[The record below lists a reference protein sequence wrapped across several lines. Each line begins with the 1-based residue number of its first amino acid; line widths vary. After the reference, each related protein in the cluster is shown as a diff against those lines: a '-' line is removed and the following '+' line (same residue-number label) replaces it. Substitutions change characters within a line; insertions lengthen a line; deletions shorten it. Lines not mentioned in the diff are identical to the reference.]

1 MRLLH
6 PGFIRRQFSGAGSQ
20 TGIFLLCV
28 ALSMLALV
36 SLRGFGRSV
45 NARLLQDARGLHAA
59 DVILHAHRD
68 FSPGLTGAVDAL
80 SRRGE
85 VSAARTWEFYSMV
98 TPEGREGSLLTN
110 VKAVEPGY
118 PWYGEVA
125 LASGRPFGRILQ
137 PGTAIVE
144 ETVLGRLGLRVG
156 DRLLLGGRPLLIADV
171 AVREADRPVTFF
183 SLGPRVFIAA
193 SELGRLDLIGQGSR
207 VDYRLLLKVR
217 DPAAIGRVAAG
228 LGAAALP
235 DAERV
240 QTYLTASSGPK
251 RFLDNFL
258 FFLSLIGTFTL
269 LLSGIGI
276 QSALTAFLREK
287 RDTVAVMK
295 ALGAP
300 GGFVMAQYLAVA
312 AILGALGTLLGI
324 AGSYLLQVLFF
335 PLFSGLIPGGLR
347 PQLAAA
353 TVFEGFALGAIV
365 TGLFAFLPLWRLR
378 EISPVAIFRRDPA
391 RLPRQLPF
399 WLGGGLAAALI
410 GALVLWQVRDLK
422 LGLWLLGGLVGL
434 IALAALGAEGLLRLA
449 RRLPVRALPL
459 RQALRGLFRPGN
471 ATRPVIVTLTAA
483 LTVIL
488 AIGLLERTLDAQFV
502 QSYPPDAPNLFFLDL
517 QPAQLGEFAKTLG
530 TPAEFYPVVVA
541 QVAAINGAAIERER
555 ERRKPRDN
563 FGRDFY
569 LTYREALLADE
580 ELTRGPALFDS
591 GIAGAQ
597 VSILEE
603 VLEMAP
609 LKIGDRMTFRVQGVS
624 VDAVVSSIR
633 RRTDAS
639 PRPFFY
645 FVFPTAVLGKAP
657 QTVFA
662 AARVP
667 KGETLPAQ
675 NRVAAAF
682 PNVSVVDVGAAAA
695 QAATLVARLSG
706 IIRFFTLLGIVAG
719 LLITASSVLATRRA
733 RLLEAVHYRILGA
746 SSRFVLLVFALE
758 GALVGL
764 ASGVLALVFAQ
775 AITWGIATWR
785 LNLRW
790 HPFLSSS
797 LAVVALTTLIT
808 IGVGLAASLPVLRRR
823 PADFLRTSDGS

>member
-1 MRLLH
+1 MKQLH
-6 PGFIRRQFSGAGSQ
+6 LGFIRRQFSGAGSQ

-45 NARLLQDARGLHAA
+45 NAALMHDARGVHAA

-68 FSPGLTGAVDAL
+68 FSPGLAGAVDAL
-80 SRRGE
+80 TQRGE
-85 VSAARTWEFYSMV
+85 VEAARTWEFYSMV
-98 TPEGREGSLLTN
+98 TPQGRDGSLLTN
-110 VKAVEPGY
+110 VKAAEPGY

-125 LASGRPFGRILQ
+125 LASGRRFGAVLQ
-137 PGTAIVE
+137 PGTTIVE

-171 AVREADRPVTFF
+171 VLRESDRPVTFF
-183 SLGPRVFIAA
+183 SLGPRVFVTAA
-193 SELGRLDLIGQGSR
+193 DLGRLDLIGQGSR
-207 VDYRLLLKVR
+207 VDYGLLLKVR
-217 DPAAIGRVAAG
+217 DPGAVDRI
-228 LGAAALP
+228 AAALRIKALP
-235 DAERV
+235 EAERV
-240 QTYLTASSGPK
+240 QTYLTATSGPK
-251 RFLDNFL
+251 RFFDNFL

-300 GGFVMAQYLAVA
+300 GRFVVVQYLAVVS
-312 AILGALGTLLGI
+312 ILGAAGTLLGV
-324 AGSYLLQVLFF
+324 AGSLLLQALLY
-335 PLFSGLIPGGLR
+335 PLFSGFIPGGVR
-347 PQLAAA
+347 PEITTA
-353 TVFEGFALGAIV
+353 TVFEGVALGTISTA
-365 TGLFAFLPLWRLR
+365 LFAFLPLWRLR
-378 EISPVAIFRRDPA
+378 EISPIAIFRRDPA
-391 RLPRQLPF
+391 RLPRQLPV
-399 WLGGGLAAALI
+399 WLGGVAAAALF
-410 GALVLWQVRDLK
+410 GALVLWQVRDIK

-471 ATRPVIVTLTAA
+471 ATRPVIVTLAAA

-488 AIGLLERTLDAQFV
+488 TIGLLERTIDAQFV
-502 QSYPPDAPNLFFLDL
+502 QSYPRDAPNLFFLDL
-517 QPAQLGEFAKTLG
+517 QPAQLGAFAATLG
-530 TPAEFYPVVVA
+530 APAQFFPVVVA
-541 QVAAINGAAIERER
+541 QVAAINGAAIDREKEHQR
-555 ERRKPRDN
+555 SRDN
-563 FGRDFY
+563 LGRDFY
-569 LTYREALLADE
+569 LTYRETLLPDE
-580 ELTRGPALFDS
+580 ELSHGPALFDPA
-591 GIAGAQ
+591 IASPQ

-603 VLEMAP
+603 VLEMAA
-609 LKIGDRMTFRVQGVS
+609 LKIGDRVTFRVQGVPL
-624 VDAVVSSIR
+624 DAVVSSIR
-633 RRTDAS
+633 RRTDSS

-645 FVFPTAVLGKAP
+645 FVFQTAVLGGAP

-667 KGETLPAQ
+667 DGETIASQ
-675 NRVAAAF
+675 NRVVAAF

-695 QAATLVARLSG
+695 QASALIGRLSR
-706 IIRFFTLLGIVAG
+706 IIRAFTLLGIVAG

-746 SSRFVLLVFALE
+746 RSRFVLLVFTLE
-758 GALVGL
+758 GVLIGL

-790 HPFLSSS
+790 HPFWAPS
-797 LAVVALTTLIT
+797 LAAVAVTTLIT
-808 IGVGLAASLPVLRRR
+808 VGVGLAASLPVLRRR
-823 PADFLRTSDGS
+823 PADFLRSTEGE

>member
-1 MRLLH
+1 VKPLH
-6 PGFIRRQFSGAGSQ
+6 RGFIRRQFSGAGSQ

-45 NARLLQDARGLHAA
+45 NSALLRDARGLHAA

-68 FSPGLTGAVDAL
+68 FSPGLAGAVDAL
-80 SRRGE
+80 ARRGAVE
-85 VSAARTWEFYSMV
+85 AARTWEFSTMV
-98 TPEGREGSLLTN
+98 TPQGREGSLLTI
-110 VKAVEPGY
+110 VKAVAPGY

-125 LASGRPFGRILQ
+125 LASGRPFGAVLQ
-137 PGTAIVE
+137 PGTAVVE

-171 AVREADRPVTFF
+171 VLRESDRPVTFF
-183 SLGPRVFIAA
+183 SLGPRVFVAA
-193 SELGRLDLIGQGSR
+193 AELGRLDLIGRGSR
-207 VDYRLLLKVR
+207 VDYRLLLRVR
-217 DPAAIGRVAAG
+217 APATVDRVAAD
-228 LGAAALP
+228 LRVAALA

-240 QTYLTASSGPK
+240 ETYLTASSGPK
-251 RFLDNFL
+251 RFFDNFL

-300 GGFVMAQYLAVA
+300 GGFVVVQYLAVVSV
-312 AILGALGTLLGI
+312 LGAVGTLLGI
-324 AGSYLLQVLFF
+324 AGGLLLQALLF
-335 PLFSGLIPGGLR
+335 PLFSGLIPGGVR
-347 PQLAAA
+347 PEFSAA
-353 TVFEGFALGAIV
+353 TVLEGVVLGAV
-365 TGLFAFLPLWRLR
+365 STGLFAFMPLWRLR
-378 EISPVAIFRRDPA
+378 EIAPVAIFRRDPA
-391 RLPRQLPF
+391 RLPRQLPY
-399 WLGGGLAAALI
+399 WLGGVAAAALL
-410 GALVLWQVRDLK
+410 GALVLWQVRDIR

-434 IALAALGAEGLLRLA
+434 IALAALGVEGLLRVA
-449 RRLPVRALPL
+449 RRIPVRWLPL

-471 ATRPVIVTLTAA
+471 ATRPVIVTLAAA

-488 AIGLLERTLDAQFV
+488 TIGLLERTIDAQFL
-502 QSYPPDAPNLFFLDL
+502 QSYPAAAPSLFFLDL
-517 QPAQLGEFAKTLG
+517 QPAQLRDFATTLRV
-530 TPAEFYPVVVA
+530 PAEFFPVVVA
-541 QVAAINGAAIERER
+541 QVAAVNGAAVDREK
-555 ERRKPRDN
+555 EHQKPRDN
-563 FGRDFY
+563 LGRDFY
-569 LTYREALLADE
+569 LTYRENLLADE
-580 ELTRGPALFDS
+580 EVARGPALFDP
-591 GIAGAQ
+591 GIAGPQ

-603 VLEMAP
+603 VLEMAA
-609 LKIGDRMTFRVQGVS
+609 LKIGDRITFRVQGVPL
-624 VDAVVSSIR
+624 DAVVSSIR

-645 FVFPTAVLGKAP
+645 FVLQTAVLGQAP

-667 KGETLPAQ
+667 KGETIAAQ

-695 QAATLVARLSG
+695 QAATLIGRISRIV
-706 IIRFFTLLGIVAG
+706 RFFTLLGIVAG

-746 SSRFVLLVFALE
+746 RSRFVLLVFALE

-764 ASGVLALVFAQ
+764 ASGLLALVFAQ
-775 AITWGIATWR
+775 AITWALATRR

-790 HPFLSSS
+790 HPFWSSS
-797 LAVVALTTLIT
+797 LAVVALTTLII
-808 IGVGLAASLPVLRRR
+808 IGVGLAVSLPVLRRR
-823 PADFLRTSDGS
+823 PADYLRDRDGR

>member
-1 MRLLH
+1 MKLLH

-45 NARLLQDARGLHAA
+45 NAALLHDARGLHAA

-68 FSPGLTGAVDAL
+68 FSPGLTGAVAAL
-80 SRRGE
+80 ARRGE
-85 VSAARTWEFYSMV
+85 VEAARTWEFYSMV
-98 TPEGREGSLLTN
+98 TPQGRDGSLLTN

-118 PWYGEVA
+118 PWYGEVT
-125 LASGRPFGRILQ
+125 LASGRPFAAALQ

-156 DRLLLGGRPLLIADV
+156 DRLLLGGRPLLVADV
-171 AVREADRPVTFF
+171 VVRESDRPVTFF
-183 SLGPRVFIAA
+183 SLGPRVFVGAA
-193 SELGRLDLIGQGSR
+193 ELGGLDLIGQGSR
-207 VDYRLLLKVR
+207 VDHRLLLKVR
-217 DPAAIGRVAAG
+217 DPAAVDRVAED
-228 LGAAALP
+228 LRAAAAP

-240 QTYLTASSGPK
+240 QTYLTARSGPK
-251 RFLDNFL
+251 RFFDNFL

-287 RDTVAVMK
+287 RDTVAVLK

-300 GGFVMAQYLAVA
+300 GRFVVAQYLAVVS
-312 AILGALGTLLGI
+312 ILGAAGTVLGV
-324 AGSYLLQVLFF
+324 AGSFALQALLL
-335 PLFSGLIPGGLR
+335 PLFSGLIPGGVR
-347 PQLAAA
+347 PEIAAA
-353 TVFEGFALGAIV
+353 TVFEGVALGALS
-365 TGLFAFLPLWRLR
+365 TGLFALMPLWRLR
-378 EISPVAIFRRDPA
+378 EIPPVAIFRRDPA

-399 WLGGGLAAALI
+399 WLGGAAAAAVL
-410 GALVLWQVRDLK
+410 GALVLWQVRDVR

-434 IALAALGAEGLLRLA
+434 IALAALGAEGLLRAA
-449 RRLPVRALPL
+449 RRLNVRSLAL

-471 ATRPVIVTLTAA
+471 ATRPVVVTLAAA

-488 AIGLLERTLDAQFV
+488 TIGLLERTLDAQFV
-502 QSYPPDAPNLFFLDL
+502 QSYPADAPSLFFLDL
-517 QPAQLGEFAKTLG
+517 QPGQLGDFAATLG
-530 TPAEFYPVVVA
+530 TPAEYFPVVVA
-541 QVAAINGAAIERER
+541 QVAAVNGVEVDREQERQR
-555 ERRKPRDN
+555 ARDN
-563 FGRDFY
+563 LGRDFY
-569 LTYREALLADE
+569 LTYRETLLADE
-580 ELTRGPALFDS
+580 ELSHGPALFDP
-591 GIAGAQ
+591 GVAGPQ

-603 VLEMAP
+603 VLEMAA
-609 LKIGDRMTFRVQGVS
+609 LKIGDRITFRVQGVP
-624 VDAVVSSIR
+624 VDAVVSSVR

-645 FVFPTAVLGKAP
+645 FVFPSAVLAAAP

-667 KGETLPAQ
+667 KGETIAVQ

-695 QAATLVARLSG
+695 QASTLVGRISR
-706 IIRFFTLLGIVAG
+706 IIRLFTVLGIVAG
-719 LLITASSVLATRRA
+719 LMITASSVLATRRA

-746 SSRFVLLVFALE
+746 SSGFVLKVLVLE

-764 ASGVLALVFAQ
+764 ASGLLALVFAQ
-775 AITWGIATWR
+775 AVTWGIATWR
-785 LNLRW
+785 LDLRW
-790 HPFLSSS
+790 HPFWASS
-797 LAVVALTTLIT
+797 LAVVLATTLVT
-808 IGVGLAASLPVLRRR
+808 VGVGLAASLPVLRRR
-823 PADFLRTSDGS
+823 PADFLRNAGAE

>member
-1 MRLLH
+1 MKPLH
-6 PGFIRRQFSGAGSQ
+6 LGFIRRQFSGAGSQ

-45 NARLLQDARGLHAA
+45 NAALLHDARGLHAA
-59 DVILHAHRD
+59 DVILHAHRE

-80 SRRGE
+80 RQRGD
-85 VSAARTWEFYSMV
+85 VAAARTWEFYSMI
-98 TPEGREGSLLTN
+98 TPEGREGSLLSN

-125 LASGRPFGRILQ
+125 LASGRPFGAVLR

-144 ETVLGRLGLRVG
+144 ETVLGRIGLRVG
-156 DRLLLGGRPLLIADV
+156 DQLLLGGKPLLIADV
-171 AVREADRPVTFF
+171 VLREPDRPVTFF
-183 SLGPRVFIAA
+183 SLGPRVFVTAA
-193 SELGRLDLIGQGSR
+193 ELGRLDLIGQGSR
-207 VDYRLLLKVR
+207 VDQRLLLKVR
-217 DPAAIGRVAAG
+217 DPGAVDRVAAE
-228 LGAAALP
+228 LSAVAVP

-251 RFLDNFL
+251 RFFDNFL

-300 GGFVMAQYLAVA
+300 GRFVVVQYLAVVSV
-312 AILGALGTLLGI
+312 LGTAGTLLGI
-324 AGSYLLQVLFF
+324 AGSFVLQMLLF
-335 PLFSGLIPGGLR
+335 PLFTGLIPGGVR
-347 PQLAAA
+347 PEIAAA
-353 TVFEGFALGAIV
+353 TVLEGVALGAIS

-399 WLGGGLAAALI
+399 WLGGVVAAALL
-410 GALVLWQVRDLK
+410 GALVLWQVRDVR

-471 ATRPVIVTLTAA
+471 ATRPVIVTLAAA

-488 AIGLLERTLDAQFV
+488 TIGLLERTINAQFV
-502 QSYPPDAPNLFFLDL
+502 QSYPADAPSLFFLDL
-517 QPAQLGEFAKTLG
+517 QPAQLAEFATTLG
-530 TPAEFYPVVVA
+530 APAEFFPVVVA
-541 QVAAINGAAIERER
+541 QVAAVNGVAVDREK
-555 ERRKPRDN
+555 EHRKPRDN

-569 LTYREALLADE
+569 LTYRETLLADE
-580 ELTRGPALFDS
+580 ELTRGPALFDP
-591 GIAGAQ
+591 GIAGPQ
-597 VSILEE
+597 VSLLEE
-603 VLEMAP
+603 VLEMAA
-609 LKIGDRMTFRVQGVS
+609 LKIGDRITFRVQGVPLE
-624 VDAVVSSIR
+624 AVVSSIR

-645 FVFPTAVLGKAP
+645 FVFQTAVLGNAP

-695 QAATLVARLSG
+695 QAATLVGRISS

-746 SSRFVLLVFALE
+746 RSRFVLQVFALE

-764 ASGVLALVFAQ
+764 ASGLLALVFAQ

-790 HPFLSSS
+790 HPFWASSV
-797 LAVVALTTLIT
+797 AVVALTTLIT
-808 IGVGLAASLPVLRRR
+808 VGVGLAASLPVLRRR
-823 PADFLRTSDGS
+823 PADYLRGAEDE

>member
-1 MRLLH
+1 VKPLH
-6 PGFIRRQFSGAGSQ
+6 VRFVRRQFVGAGSQ

-45 NARLLQDARGLHAA
+45 NSALLHDARGLHAA

-68 FSPGLTGAVDAL
+68 FSPGLAAAVGALAQ
-80 SRRGE
+80 RGE
-85 VSAARTWEFYSMV
+85 VKAARTWEFYSMV
-98 TPEGREGSLLTN
+98 TPQGREGSLLTN
-110 VKAVEPGY
+110 VKAAEPGY

-125 LASGRPFGRILQ
+125 LASGRHFDAVLQ
-137 PGTAIVE
+137 PGTTIVE

-156 DRLLLGGRPLLIADV
+156 DRLLLGGRPLRIADV
-171 AVREADRPVTFF
+171 VVSESDRPVTFF
-183 SLGPRVFIAA
+183 SLGPRVFVAA
-193 SELGRLDLIGQGSR
+193 SELGGLQLIGQGSR

-217 DPAAIGRVAAG
+217 DPGAVDRVAAA
-228 LGAAALP
+228 LLAAALP
-235 DAERV
+235 EAERV

-251 RFLDNFL
+251 RFFDNFI

-300 GGFVMAQYLAVA
+300 GQFVVVQYLAVVS
-312 AILGALGTLLGI
+312 ILGAAGTLIGI
-324 AGSYLLQVLFF
+324 AASFLLQMLLF
-335 PLFSGLIPGGLR
+335 PLFSGFIPGGAR
-347 PQLAAA
+347 PQIAAA
-353 TVFEGFALGAIV
+353 TVLEGVALGVIS

-378 EISPVAIFRRDPA
+378 EISPVSIFRRDPA

-399 WLGGGLAAALI
+399 WLGGFVAAALLGI
-410 GALVLWQVRDLK
+410 LVLWQVRDVK

-434 IALAALGAEGLLRLA
+434 IALAALGAEGFLWLA
-449 RRLPVRALPL
+449 RRLPVRSLPL

-471 ATRPVIVTLTAA
+471 ATRPVIVTLAAA

-488 AIGLLERTLDAQFV
+488 TIGLLERTIDAQFV
-502 QSYPPDAPNLFFLDL
+502 QSYPQDAPSLFFLDL
-517 QPAQLGEFAKTLG
+517 QPTQLTEFTATLG
-530 TPAEFYPVVVA
+530 APAEFFPVVVA
-541 QVAAINGAAIERER
+541 QVASVNGVAIDREK
-555 ERRKPRDN
+555 EHQKPRDN
-563 FGRDFY
+563 LGRDFY
-569 LTYREALLADE
+569 LTYRETLLADE
-580 ELTRGPALFDS
+580 TLSRGPGLFNPN
-591 GIAGAQ
+591 IAGPQ

-603 VLEMAP
+603 VLEMAA
-609 LKIGDRMTFRVQGVS
+609 LKIGDRITFRVQGVPL
-624 VDAVVSSIR
+624 DAVVSSIR

-645 FVFPTAVLGKAP
+645 FVLQTAVLGKAP

-667 KGETLPAQ
+667 KGETIRAQ

-695 QAATLVARLSG
+695 QVSTLIRRVSG
-706 IIRFFTLLGIVAG
+706 IVRFFTLLGMVAG
-719 LLITASSVLATRRA
+719 LLIAASSVLATRRA

-746 SSRFVLLVFALE
+746 RSRFVLQVFTFE

-764 ASGVLALVFAQ
+764 ASGLLALVFAQ
-775 AITWGIATWR
+775 AVTWGIATWR

-790 HPFLSSS
+790 HPFWASS
-797 LAVVALTTLIT
+797 LTVVAATTLIT

-823 PADFLRTSDGS
+823 PADFLRYDDGR